1 MSSTIYQYRT
11 LARVL
16 ITAESP
22 IKIGSGEKDLV
33 TDSLVI
39 RDSNGLPY
47 IPGSALAGVIRSLI
61 PDDLAKRF
69 GFREG
74 NDGFGSE
81 ILISDALMVYEN
93 GQIAEGLTA
102 PSSNLLSLY
111 EDLPIRQHVRIGARG
126 TGARGGKYDEQ
137 IVFKGSRF
145 CFEMELCTKD
155 NSAAEMERVLRTLTQ
170 SDFRIGGGSR
180 RGFGAIRVTDVQTAD
195 LNLAEASDRQ
205 LYLEKTASLNSSWS
219 GWKPYNL
226 SPAQKDCWIEYR
238 LMLKP
243 EDFFL
248 FGSGISREDADMAS
262 VLETVIEWDGN
273 VPFIRHNLTLIPASS
288 IKGALSHRTAYHYNR
303 LLERFADTV
312 AEDISCYVGKA
323 NKAVYTLF
331 GTDGDNTSPAKRG
344 NVIVS
349 DIFTKDIPDKLF
361 NHIAID
367 SFTGGT
373 IDGAKFDELVKWAQG
388 NSFEL
393 VILVL
398 KTALEDV
405 KVKEAFESALN
416 DLCTGLLPLGGGTMR
431 GHGTFYGTIRQ

>member
-22 IKIGSGEKDLV
+22 IRIGSGEKDLV

-69 GFREG
+69 GFAEG
-74 NDGFGSE
+74 NDGYGSE

-93 GQIAEGLTA
+93 GQIAEGLTI
-102 PSSNLLSLY
+102 PVSDILSLF
-111 EDLPIRQHVRIGARG
+111 EDLPLRQHVRIGARG
-126 TGARGGKYDEQ
+126 TGAKGGKYDEQ

-145 CFEMELCTKD
+145 CFEMELCTKE
-155 NSAAEMERVLRTLTQ
+155 NGAAEMDRVLRTLSQ

-180 RGFGAIRVTDVQTAD
+180 RGFGAIRISDIQTAN
-195 LNLAEASDRQ
+195 LNLAEAADRR
-205 LYLEKTASLNSSWS
+205 LYLEKNASLNSFWP
-219 GWKPYNL
+219 GWKPYRL
-226 SPAQKDCWIEYR
+226 SPDQRSSWTEYR
-238 LMLKP
+238 LMLRP

-248 FGSGISREDADMAS
+248 FGSGISRENADIAS
-262 VLETVIEWDGN
+262 VLETVIEWNGN
-273 VPFIRHNLTLIPASS
+273 VPVIRRDLTLIPASS
-288 IKGALSHRTAYHYNR
+288 IKGALSHRTAFHYNR
-303 LLERFADTV
+303 IQNIYADHV
-312 AEDISCYVGKA
+312 SDVSPFIGKMNRAIS
-323 NKAVYTLF
+323 TLF
-331 GTDGDNTSPAKRG
+331 GSEGDSSSPAKRG

-349 DIFTKDIPDKLF
+349 DIFAKDISDKLL

-373 IDGAKFDELVKWAQG
+373 IDGAKFDELVKWANG
-388 NSFEL
+388 KSFEL
-393 VILVL
+393 VILVQ
-398 KTALEDV
+398 KKALEDSII
-405 KVKEAFESALN
+405 KEAFESALD
-416 DLCTGLLPLGGGTMR
+416 DLCTGILPLGGGTMR